1 MAVAE
6 PPGPPAP
13 TPSPHCVELP
23 EDVVDKIAELDLE
36 LSEGDITQKGYEKK
50 RAKLLEPY
58 LRKNGEIKSK
68 TNGNSLSVD
77 PSHSAS
83 GASCDSSRV
92 SDSSGLSVSVSVDP
106 NKPRSRRTHRRY
118 YNEKRWGISIEQTK
132 DLDSIKTTFS
142 MQQLI
147 TDIAGITARYDRK
160 LSSRPWQL
168 CMTDLSRCFHYLQ
181 RGLV

>member
-1 MAVAE
+1 MHLVFLECLKTAIRSKMAVAE

-50 RAKLLEPY
+50 RAKLLEPF
-58 LRKNGEIKSK
+58 LRKDDKKSK
-68 TNGNSLSVD
+68 VNGNGNSLAVD

-92 SDSSGLSVSVSVDP
+92 SDSSGLSVSVDA

-118 YNEKRWGISIEQTK
+118 YNEKRWGNIIE
-132 DLDSIKTTFS
+132 
-142 MQQLI
+142 
-147 TDIAGITARYDRK
+147 
-160 LSSRPWQL
+160 
-168 CMTDLSRCFHYLQ
+168 
-181 RGLV
+181 

>member
-50 RAKLLEPY
+50 RAKLLEPF
-58 LRKNGEIKSK
+58 LRKNEITKSK
-68 TNGNSLSVD
+68 VNGNGSSLAVD

-92 SDSSGLSVSVSVDP
+92 SDSSGLSVSVDA

-118 YNEKRWGISIEQTK
+118 YNEKRWG
-132 DLDSIKTTFS
+132 
-142 MQQLI
+142 
-147 TDIAGITARYDRK
+147 
-160 LSSRPWQL
+160 
-168 CMTDLSRCFHYLQ
+168 
-181 RGLV
+181 